1 MTSLLPLPHPRAEL
15 SLTSWQGN
23 HRSIIRVMVSL
34 SPSLA
39 DFNAEPDTAKIASCL
54 RSPSKVATGSM

>member
-34 SPSLA
+34 SRLLL
-39 DFNAEPDTAKIASCL
+39 T
-54 RSPSKVATGSM
+54 SMLNQTQRR